1 MAMLGSIQSGDLEMA
16 ESIRTYFKPLEDL
29 RDSIHPIRVL
39 HYAVAA
45 AGIAQTGPIQPML
58 SDVSEEVQARVQ
70 EALKQMRLI

>member
-1 MAMLGSIQSGDLEMA
+1 MAMLGSIQSDDLEMA
-16 ESIRTYFKPLEDL
+16 ESIRSYFKPLEDL

-58 SDVSEEVQARVQ
+58 SDVAEDVRTLVQ
-70 EALKQMRLI
+70 EALKQMKLI